1 MEDVNLI
8 TLLRSYERTRRYC
21 IRQLSVTQ
29 VNGVSLQLLNTSTNI
44 ALRLN
49 IEIFEVFLDRRALPH
64 YPVVL
69 HNY

>member
-49 IEIFEVFLDRRALPH
+49 IEIFEVFLDRRALPTT
-64 YPVVL
+64 L
-69 HNY
+69 